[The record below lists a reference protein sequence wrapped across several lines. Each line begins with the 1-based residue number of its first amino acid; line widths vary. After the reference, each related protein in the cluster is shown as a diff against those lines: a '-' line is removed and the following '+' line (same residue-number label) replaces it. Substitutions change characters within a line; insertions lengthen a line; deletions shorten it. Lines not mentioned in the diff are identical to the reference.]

1 MLVGMRL
8 IFLSVLEIND
18 NFVKKSNYKYMLGIQ
33 TTTSQSQSLF
43 EKAKNFIPGGVNSPV
58 RAFKAVGGNPIFIKS
73 AKGAY
78 IFDEDG
84 NQYIELI
91 NSWGPMILGHAHPVI
106 EEAIL
111 QAAKNSFSFGA
122 PTAKEVEMAEIIIQ
136 MIPSIEKVR
145 MVNSGTEAC
154 MSAIR
159 VARGYTG
166 RPKIIKFEGCYH
178 GHGDSFLIAAGS
190 GAVTMGVP
198 DSAGVTAGVAL
209 DTLTAPFNDLE
220 AVKNL
225 IEANPNQI
233 AAIIVEPV
241 VGNMGCVPP
250 KEGFLQGLRDLCTQ
264 NGIILIFDEVMT
276 GFRLAKGGAQERFG
290 VKPDLTTLGKIIGG
304 GLPVGAYGG
313 KKEIMDWVA
322 PVGKVYQA
330 GTLSGN
336 PIAMS
341 AGLAML
347 KMLNENP
354 QIYTDLEVI
363 TSQIVS
369 GIKSVLKELSLN
381 YTINQV
387 GSMFTLFFTEN
398 EVYDFATAKS
408 SNLAFFGKYFREMLQ
423 RGVYL
428 APSQFESLFV
438 SNALSSEDIEHI
450 IATNREVLKLMHT

>member
-1 MLVGMRL
+1 
-8 IFLSVLEIND
+8 
-18 NFVKKSNYKYMLGIQ
+18 MLGIN

-91 NSWGPMILGHAHPVI
+91 NSWGPMILGHAHPDI

-122 PTAKEVEMAEIIIQ
+122 PTAKEVEMAELITQ
-136 MIPSIEKVR
+136 MIPSIEKIR

-220 AVKNL
+220 AVKAL
-225 IEANPNQI
+225 IEANPNHI

-264 NGIILIFDEVMT
+264 NGIVLIFDEVMT

-290 VKPDLTTLGKIIGG
+290 IKPDLTTFGKIIGG

-347 KMLNENP
+347 KILNENP

-369 GIKSVLKELSLN
+369 GIKGVLKELSLN

-438 SNALSSEDIEHI
+438 SNALSSEDIAHI
-450 IATNREVLKLMHT
+450 IATNKEVLKLMHT